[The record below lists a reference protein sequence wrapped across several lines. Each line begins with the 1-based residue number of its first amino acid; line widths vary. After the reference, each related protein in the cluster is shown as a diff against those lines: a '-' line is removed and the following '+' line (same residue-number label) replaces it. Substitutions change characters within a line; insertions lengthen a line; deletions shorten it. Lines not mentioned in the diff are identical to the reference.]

1 MEAVYRILVVDDDI
15 ELGDTIA
22 EELEAAGGFVAEVV
36 TTIQAAEEAVSAPTS
51 DVSALLLDVRLP
63 DGDGRE
69 LCARLRKNGVSLP
82 VIMVSGMVQ
91 ELDVVQ
97 GLDSGADAYVRKPAA
112 ASELIVRLRKLLP
125 TSQPPLFSAGPAA
138 LP

>member
-22 EELEAAGGFVAEVV
+22 KELEAAGGFVAEVV
-36 TTIQAAEEAVSAPTS
+36 TTVQAAEQAVSAPTS

-69 LCARLRKNGVSLP
+69 LCARLRENGVILP

-91 ELDVVQ
+91 EDDVVQ

-112 ASELIVRLRKLLP
+112 ASELIARLRQLL
-125 TSQPPLFSAGPAA
+125 SYSSASVS
-138 LP
+138 

>member
-1 MEAVYRILVVDDDI
+1 MEAVYRILVVDDDV

-22 EELEAAGGFVAEVV
+22 TELEAAGGFVAEVV

-51 DVSALLLDVRLP
+51 DVSALLLDVGLP

-82 VIMVSGMVQ
+82 VIILSGMVQ

-97 GLDSGADAYVRKPAA
+97 GFDSGADAYVRKPAA
-112 ASELIVRLRKLLP
+112 ASELIARLRNLLP
-125 TSQPPLFSAGPAA
+125 HSSASAS
-138 LP
+138 

>member
-36 TTIQAAEEAVSAPTS
+36 TSIQAAEEAVLAPTS
-51 DVSALLLDVRLP
+51 DVSALLLDVGLP

-69 LCARLRKNGVSLP
+69 LCARLRKNGVNLP
-82 VIMVSGMVQ
+82 VIMLSGMVQ
-91 ELDVVQ
+91 EDDVVQ
-97 GLDSGADAYVRKPAA
+97 GLDSGADAYVRKPAT

-125 TSQPPLFSAGPAA
+125 YSSASVC
-138 LP
+138 

>member
-36 TTIQAAEEAVSAPTS
+36 TTIQAAEEAVLAPTS
-51 DVSALLLDVRLP
+51 DVSALLLDVGLP

-69 LCARLRKNGVSLP
+69 LCARLRKNGVNLP
-82 VIMVSGMVQ
+82 VIMLSGMVQ
-91 ELDVVQ
+91 EDDVVQ
-97 GLDSGADAYVRKPAA
+97 GLDSGADAAWFRKCHFKVTPEIDRALTVEGFLA
-112 ASELIVRLRKLLP
+112 LGVTLI
-125 TSQPPLFSAGPAA
+125 
-138 LP
+138 